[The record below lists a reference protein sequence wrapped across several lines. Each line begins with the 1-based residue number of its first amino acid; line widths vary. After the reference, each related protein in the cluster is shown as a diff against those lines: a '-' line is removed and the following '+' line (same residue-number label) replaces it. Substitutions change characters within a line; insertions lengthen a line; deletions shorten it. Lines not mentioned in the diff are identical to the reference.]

1 MSVKRPF
8 SLRPKIT
15 KTAMSHRQLP
25 FNSLPEADQNLAE
38 SSPDYELT
46 IALDIIGLVIDVNMG
61 QRIMFKFC

>member
-1 MSVKRPF
+1 
-8 SLRPKIT
+8 
-15 KTAMSHRQLP
+15 MSHRQLP
-25 FNSLPEADQNLAE
+25 FNSLSETDQNLAE